1 MELFLLLLQKPF
13 AELIEPATLFK
24 IPQERIHFLLK
35 VLAPLSN
42 PDCPLLFFEGL
53 EQSARASGA
62 SWLQTMWMVM
72 LPLLRPAIVAA
83 WLMLFVIFIREL
95 GATILL
101 YASGTE
107 TISVALV
114 QLSERSFGYVAA
126 LAIVQIGLLLGAF
139 ALFKRT
145 GASIL
150 EG

>member
-1 MELFLLLLQKPF
+1 
-13 AELIEPATLFK
+13 
-24 IPQERIHFLLK
+24 
-35 VLAPLSN
+35 
-42 PDCPLLFFEGL
+42 
-53 EQSARASGA
+53 
-62 SWLQTMWMVM
+62 MWFVV
-72 LPLLRPAIVAA
+72 LPLVRPAIIAA

-126 LAIVQIGLLLGAF
+126 LAIVQIVLLLAAF